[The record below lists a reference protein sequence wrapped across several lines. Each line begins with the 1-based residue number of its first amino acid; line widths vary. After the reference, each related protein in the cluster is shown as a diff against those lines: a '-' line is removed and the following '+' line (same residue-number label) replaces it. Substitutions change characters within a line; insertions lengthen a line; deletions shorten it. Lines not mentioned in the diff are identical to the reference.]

1 MTTETVSIP
10 TSLLMSL
17 LPQLIAAASTTCP
30 PAPAAPAPDA
40 SSPYDSFIG
49 KRVLIRGYSSGLF
62 IGTLTAAKY
71 IPEKGMAIVEVKDL
85 RRIYSWSGALETC
98 DISANGIT
106 EGKVSRAVSRA
117 LVPDAQEI
125 FELSPDAESKIVAQ
139 EKTF

>member
-1 MTTETVSIP
+1 MNTETVSIP

-17 LPQLIAAASTTCP
+17 LPQLLAAVSTTGI
-30 PAPAAPAPDA
+30 PAPDA
-40 SSPYDSFIG
+40 SSPYDSFLG

-62 IGTLTAAKY
+62 IGLLSAAKY
-71 IPEKGMAIVEVKDL
+71 IPEKGMAIVEVRDL

-98 DISANGIT
+98 DISAHGIT

-125 FELSPDAESKIVAQ
+125 FELSPEAERTIVAQ

>member
-17 LPQLIAAASTTCP
+17 LPQLLAAAASTTGL
-30 PAPAAPAPDA
+30 PAPDA
-40 SSPYDSFIG
+40 SSTYDSFRG
-49 KRVLIRGYSSGLF
+49 LRVLIRGYSSGLF
-62 IGTLTAAKY
+62 IGTLIAVKY
-71 IPEKGMAIVEVKDL
+71 IPEKGMAIVEVSDL

-98 DISANGIT
+98 DIASHGIT

-125 FELSPDAESKIVAQ
+125 FELSPEAEQKIIAQ

>member
-17 LPQLIAAASTTCP
+17 LPQLLAAAASTTGT
-30 PAPAAPAPDA
+30 PAPDA

-71 IPEKGMAIVEVKDL
+71 IPEKGMAIVEVSDL

-98 DISANGIT
+98 DISAHGIT